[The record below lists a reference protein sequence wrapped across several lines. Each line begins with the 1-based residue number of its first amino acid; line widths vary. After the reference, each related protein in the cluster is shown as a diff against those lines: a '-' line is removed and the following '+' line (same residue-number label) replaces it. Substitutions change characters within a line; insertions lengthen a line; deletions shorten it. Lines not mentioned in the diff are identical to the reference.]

1 MSCRSSAPLEA
12 LQQCAPHSRCA
23 RPMTR
28 ILTFDALLFIACGYA
43 LWRGSRAERVAG
55 LAMAVAYLAT
65 LASYS
70 QFASRFAQ
78 VETGVLVVDLLLLIV
93 LVAVALK
100 ADRGW
105 PMGLA
110 AFQLDTVGAHIARLL
125 DLDMIR
131 VTYAVMLA
139 MWSYPMLALLVAG
152 TWRYRRRCRQ
162 SGDIPVWGTQ
172 KQRALAS

>member
-1 MSCRSSAPLEA
+1 MA
-12 LQQCAPHSRCA
+12 L
-23 RPMTR
+23 
-28 ILTFDALLFIACGYA
+28 
-43 LWRGSRAERVAG
+43 
-55 LAMAVAYLAT
+55 AYLAT

-70 QFASRFAQ
+70 QLASRFAQ

-93 LVAVALK
+93 LVAVAVK

-110 AFQLDTVGAHIARLL
+110 ALQLDTVGAHVARLL

-139 MWSYPMLALLVAG
+139 MWSYPMLALLIAG

-162 SGDIPVWGTQ
+162 SGDVPVWGAP
-172 KQRALAS
+172 KQYSVAP